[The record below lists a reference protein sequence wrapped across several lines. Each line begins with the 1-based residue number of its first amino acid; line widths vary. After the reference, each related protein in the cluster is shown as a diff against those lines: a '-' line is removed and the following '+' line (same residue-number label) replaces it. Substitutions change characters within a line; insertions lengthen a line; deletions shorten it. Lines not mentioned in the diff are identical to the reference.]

1 MPSCLHPNSHHD
13 SSLPQLAIK
22 PFGFTFAVHQS
33 LFSALSCFVIYIRN
47 LLKARV
53 IIYAYNQHIRL
64 LLPSLGWF
72 GIHQVYAGLGADV
85 VMESV
90 VSSCHFKGSAVPSSV
105 IFVLWLARTVLNLS
119 LGPGHRK
126 QM

>member
-22 PFGFTFAVHQS
+22 PFGFTIAVHQS

-85 VMESV
+85 VMESMSAMPILRQMMRDV
-90 VSSCHFKGSAVPSSV
+90 V
-105 IFVLWLARTVLNLS
+105 W
-119 LGPGHRK
+119 
-126 QM
+126 M